1 MTESKTGINTA
12 EKGSRQR
19 NCSIDAVKG
28 LAILLVML
36 GHVFVHNH
44 MEDPYLYDAIRAVQ
58 MPLFMLV
65 SGYLCGSGRK
75 VTDAGSYVRLMKKR
89 AAAYLVPFFA
99 WLTIKHLTDLGAAY
113 RRIFFEL
120 DFGLW
125 FLAVLFLL
133 TFFVS
138 TAQLAA
144 SFLRSKNHILSEIV
158 FWGVCGGF
166 CAVLLIQCIIGNSF
180 LSPSLT
186 LLYVPFYLLGY
197 VTGDYGKK
205 FLCWGSREEGKLDC
219 KYSRIVQAAAVLCAA
234 AFLFL
239 VVKGDLNSMATK
251 LEILVQM
258 TASVFGSLAIIYGIL
273 QWREGRVKTFLAK
286 LGQYTLEIYVIHYH
300 FANLL
305 NRADRQYRFYTPEGA
320 VFVAASFAVMSV
332 LTFGCIWLMKKS
344 RAIDFLFFGK
354 TR

>member
-1 MTESKTGINTA
+1 MDTKTSA
-12 EKGSRQR
+12 ETGKRVRSS
-19 NCSIDAVKG
+19 SIDAIKG
-28 LAILLVML
+28 AAILLVML

-44 MEDPYLYDAIRAVQ
+44 MEDAYLYDAIRAVQ
-58 MPLFMLV
+58 MPLFMIV

-75 VTDAGSYVRLMKKR
+75 VTDTGSYVRLMKKR
-89 AAAYLVPFFA
+89 ATAYLVPFFA

-144 SFLRSKNHILSEIV
+144 SFLRRKHKILAEVV

-239 VVKGDLNSMATK
+239 VVKADLNSMATK

-258 TASVFGSLAIIYGIL
+258 TASVLGSLAIIDLIL
-273 QWREGRVKTFLAK
+273 RWKEGRGKLFLAK
-286 LGQYTLEIYVIHYH
+286 LGRCTLEIYVIHYH
-300 FANLL
+300 FAAIL
-305 NRADRQYRFYTPEGA
+305 NFRDCQYDFYTPEGA
-320 VFVAASFAVMSV
+320 VFVLASFVVMSV
-332 LTFGCIWLMKKS
+332 LTFACIWLMKKS
-344 RAIDFLFFGK
+344 RLLDFLFFGK
-354 TR
+354 SRKRI